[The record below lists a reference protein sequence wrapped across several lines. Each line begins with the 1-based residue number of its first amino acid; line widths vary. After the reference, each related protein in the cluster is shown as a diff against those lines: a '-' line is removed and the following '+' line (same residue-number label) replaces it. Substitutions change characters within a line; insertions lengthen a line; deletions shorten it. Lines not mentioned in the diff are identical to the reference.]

1 MSTQSVRPPPAGARS
16 KRPGGKQS
24 PATDAAP
31 STPAIAPASTIRI
44 GGIEVDPTRST
55 VHSSGRPVRLG
66 EVEFKLLALLI
77 SAPGAVFSRE
87 RLVEELWPH
96 RIFLDVR
103 TVDQKIR
110 RLRSALIRGAAPDP
124 IRSVRGM
131 GYKFSESYAADYS
144 VWLEK
149 GRKRLHLDEIARMR
163 KRVRR

>member
-16 KRPGGKQS
+16 RRPGAKHS
-24 PATDAAP
+24 PATDATP
-31 STPAIAPASTIRI
+31 STSAIAPTSTVSI
-44 GGIEVDPTRST
+44 GGIEVDPTSNT
-55 VHSSGRPVRLG
+55 VHSSGRLVRLG

-77 SAPGAVFSRE
+77 SAPGVVFSRE
-87 RLVEELWPH
+87 RLVEEFWPH

-110 RLRSALIRGAAPDP
+110 RLRSALIRGTAPDP

-131 GYKFSESYAADYS
+131 GYKFSESYATDYS